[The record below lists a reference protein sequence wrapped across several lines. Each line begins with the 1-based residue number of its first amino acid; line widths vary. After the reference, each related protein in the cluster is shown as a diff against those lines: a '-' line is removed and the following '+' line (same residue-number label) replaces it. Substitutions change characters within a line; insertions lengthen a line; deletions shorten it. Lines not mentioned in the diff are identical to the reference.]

1 MGGGLE
7 CRIRGRD
14 CRRDDAEQVGATGT
28 RANTPH
34 LTGNLK
40 LTLPQPA
47 TLRALT
53 SDGRL
58 LFTTRMV
65 RLYAYG
71 LLSVVLALYLAQIG
85 LSEPQ
90 IGLLLTLTLVGD
102 VIVSLYLT
110 TRADRRGRRQ
120 TLMVGAALMIFASV
134 LFSSTTRLPLL
145 LIAAIVGVISPSGN
159 EVGPFL
165 PIEQAALAQTV
176 PDQRRTDTFA
186 RYNLV
191 GSLAKSLLST

>member
-1 MGGGLE
+1 M
-7 CRIRGRD
+7 
-14 CRRDDAEQVGATGT
+14 
-28 RANTPH
+28 
-34 LTGNLK
+34 K

-71 LLSVVLALYLAQIG
+71 LLSVVLALYLGQIG

-110 TRADRRGRRQ
+110 TRGDRRGRRK

-134 LFSSTTRLPLL
+134 LPPRL
-145 LIAAIVGVISPSGN
+145 
-159 EVGPFL
+159 
-165 PIEQAALAQTV
+165 
-176 PDQRRTDTFA
+176 DCRCC
-186 RYNLV
+186 
-191 GSLAKSLLST
+191 